1 MGVGI
6 RDSGLG
12 NRESGSGSGSGL
24 ESGADSGQPKADSRE
39 WGMGSR
45 RQAAG
50 CHLVRFCENECIQCI
65 QKEL

>member
-6 RDSGLG
+6 RDWGMG
-12 NRESGSGSGSGL
+12 NRESGSGSGSGSGL

-50 CHLVRFCENECIQCI
+50 CHLVNFRENKCI
-65 QKEL
+65 KKGL

>member
-6 RDSGLG
+6 RGVG
-12 NRESGSGSGSGL
+12 NGESESGSGL

-50 CHLVRFCENECIQCI
+50 CHLVNFRENECI
-65 QKEL
+65 KKGL

>member
-1 MGVGI
+1 MGNG
-6 RDSGLG
+6 
-12 NRESGSGSGSGL
+12 ESESGSGL

-50 CHLVRFCENECIQCI
+50 CHLVNFRENECI
-65 QKEL
+65 KKGL